1 MIHLARLVQFAS
13 ALLLAYGTS
22 YGPRLSNL
30 VFLTGGAL
38 VALMTIAI
46 FSRER
51 NGLRAIWP
59 AVLGFALL
67 FVVSGFPVLSRPDCE
82 TLRGSGVVACASAT
96 ARVVEIAAIVL
107 TGGALTAA
115 VIDWSISRVRA
126 HPRVA

>member
-22 YGPRLSNL
+22 YGPRPSNV
-30 VFLTGGAL
+30 VFLTGIVL

-46 FSRER
+46 YSRER
-51 NGLRAIWP
+51 NALRAVWP

-67 FVVSGFPVLSRPDCE
+67 FVVSGFPVLALVDCE
-82 TLRGSGVVACASAT
+82 TRRGFGVAPCASAS
-96 ARVVEIAAIVL
+96 ARTTEIAAIAL
-107 TGGALTAA
+107 MCGALLLA
-115 VIDWSISRVRA
+115 VIDLSISRMRA